1 MGTFRNFRVKH
12 LFIGVLAATGLSISG
27 ADAATVLWDFGVG
40 AGGNQGTTLTQD
52 SVPFGIPIVASG
64 FTGII
69 GTPTDL
75 FRKEAGGDEQGL
87 GLTND
92 PTGDDEITP
101 GSFIQLDLS
110 ALTIPPLT
118 SLTLSFAADSTTPPD
133 EWSLF
138 LSNTAGIHPLLPSL
152 TGTTEFPTIESI
164 NTTGF
169 RFLDMSAVAGNV
181 LLREIDAS
189 AVPEPSTWAMMLLGF
204 AGLGFFGYRRTV
216 KARIAA

>member
-27 ADAATVLWDFGVG
+27 ADAATVLWDFSVG

-75 FRKEAGGDEQGL
+75 FRKEAGGDEVGL

-92 PTGDDEITP
+92 PTGEDEITP

-118 SLTLSFAADSTTPPD
+118 SLTRRSPQTARHRRMSGRYSCRTPLAYIRYFRVRRAPPSFRRSSRSTRPDSGS
-133 EWSLF
+133 W
-138 LSNTAGIHPLLPSL
+138 
-152 TGTTEFPTIESI
+152 
-164 NTTGF
+164 
-169 RFLDMSAVAGNV
+169 M
-181 LLREIDAS
+181 
-189 AVPEPSTWAMMLLGF
+189 
-204 AGLGFFGYRRTV
+204 
-216 KARIAA
+216 

>member
-27 ADAATVLWDFGVG
+27 ADAATVLWDFSVG

-52 SVPFGIPIVASG
+52 SVPLGIPIVASG

-75 FRKEAGGDEQGL
+75 FRKEAGGDEVGL

-92 PTGDDEITP
+92 PTAEDEITP

-118 SLTLSFAADSTTPPD
+118 SLT
-133 EWSLF
+133 
-138 LSNTAGIHPLLPSL
+138 
-152 TGTTEFPTIESI
+152 GTTEFPTIESI

-169 RFLDMSAVAGNV
+169 RFLDVSAVAGNV

>member
-1 MGTFRNFRVKH
+1 M
-12 LFIGVLAATGLSISG
+12 
-27 ADAATVLWDFGVG
+27 G

-75 FRKEAGGDEQGL
+75 FRKEAGGDEVGL

-92 PTGDDEITP
+92 PTGEDEITP

-133 EWSLF
+133 EWV
-138 LSNTAGIHPLLPSL
+138 AIPVEHRWHPSV
-152 TGTTEFPTIESI
+152 TSEFDGHHRVSDDRVDD
-164 NTTGF
+164 TTGF
-169 RFLDMSAVAGNV
+169 RFLDVSAVAGNV